1 MENQKINSFKD
12 LKIWQKSIV
21 LINQTYS
28 LSNNFPS
35 SEKFGL
41 TSQINR
47 ASVSVASNIAEGWG
61 RESKKSFIQFL
72 RISRGS
78 LFELDTLLIIAVNQN
93 YLNDSDYDQLLMQI
107 NEIGKMI
114 NSLIFSIEKKLISDI
129 E

>member
-114 NSLIFSIEKKLISDI
+114 NSLIFSIEKKLISDT

>member
-1 MENQKINSFKD
+1 MENQKISSFKD
-12 LKIWQKSIV
+12 LKIWQKSMI
-21 LINQTYS
+21 LINQIYT
-28 LSNNFPS
+28 LSKDFPAN
-35 SEKFGL
+35 EKFGL

-47 ASVSVASNIAEGWG
+47 ASVSIASNIAEGWG

-72 RISRGS
+72 KISRGS

-93 YLNDSDYDQLLMQI
+93 YLKDSDYDQLLIQV

-114 NSLIFSIEKKLISDI
+114 NSLIFSIEKKLISDT

>member
-1 MENQKINSFKD
+1 MENQKISSFKD
-12 LKIWQKSIV
+12 LKIWQKSMI
-21 LINQTYS
+21 LINQIYT
-28 LSNNFPS
+28 LSKDFPAN
-35 SEKFGL
+35 EKFGL

-72 RISRGS
+72 KISRGS
-78 LFELDTLLIIAVNQN
+78 LFELDTLLIVAVNQN
-93 YLNDSDYDQLLMQI
+93 YLKDSDYHQLLIQI

-129 E
+129 K

>member
-1 MENQKINSFKD
+1 MENQKISSFKD
-12 LKIWQKSIV
+12 LKIWQKSMI
-21 LINQTYS
+21 LINQIYS
-28 LSNNFPS
+28 LSNGFPA

-47 ASVSVASNIAEGWG
+47 ASVSIASNIAEGWG
-61 RESKKSFIQFL
+61 RESKKSFVQFL
-72 RISRGS
+72 KISRGS

-93 YLNDSDYDQLLMQI
+93 YLKDSDYDQLLIQV

-114 NSLIFSIEKKLISDI
+114 NSLIFSIEKKLINDT

>member
-21 LINQTYS
+21 LINQIYS

-114 NSLIFSIEKKLISDI
+114 NSLIFSIEKKLISDT

>member
-1 MENQKINSFKD
+1 MENQKISSFKD
-12 LKIWQKSIV
+12 LKVWQKSIV

-28 LSNNFPS
+28 LSKDFPAN
-35 SEKFGL
+35 EKFGL

-47 ASVSVASNIAEGWG
+47 ASVSIAANIAEGWG
-61 RESKKSFIQFL
+61 RESKKSFVQFL
-72 RISRGS
+72 KISRGS

-93 YLNDSDYDQLLMQI
+93 YLKDSDYDQLLIQV

-114 NSLIFSIEKKLISDI
+114 NSLIFSIEKKLINDT

>member
-12 LKIWQKSIV
+12 LKIWQKSML
-21 LINQTYS
+21 LISQIYS
-28 LSNNFPS
+28 LSNGFPA

-47 ASVSVASNIAEGWG
+47 ASVSIASNIAEGWG
-61 RESKKSFIQFL
+61 RESKKSFVQFL
-72 RISRGS
+72 KISRGS

-93 YLNDSDYDQLLMQI
+93 YLKDSDYDQLLIQV

-114 NSLIFSIEKKLISDI
+114 NSLIFSIEKKLINDT

>member
-35 SEKFGL
+35 NEKFGL

-114 NSLIFSIEKKLISDI
+114 NSLIFSIEKKLISDT

>member
-1 MENQKINSFKD
+1 MENQKISSFKD
-12 LKIWQKSIV
+12 LKIWQKSMI
-21 LINQTYS
+21 LINQIYN
-28 LSNNFPS
+28 LSKDFPAN
-35 SEKFGL
+35 EKFGL

-72 RISRGS
+72 KISRGS
-78 LFELDTLLIIAVNQN
+78 LFELDTLLIVAVNQN
-93 YLNDSDYDQLLMQI
+93 YLKDSDYHQLLIQI

-129 E
+129 K